1 MHQSSVTDRD
11 SKYTFKAG
19 IIKIKK
25 ALSVG
30 KREEQPN
37 MDGNLLARRIIAIT
51 VKEKA
56 NSSKGF
62 FSRKFFIDLIA
73 FAVQYVPI
81 GCSRVCV
88 FPAGFGS
95 HFQIKYGSGSVP
107 CSTFTGLFGFGYE
120 FLDPWRPLIYRS
132 RMAVF
137 YGGKHSHGAVF
148 ASIRPFIWTC
158 DMKRIRCNS
167 SDSVSL
173 TAGCVSF
180 PANTIDHG
188 QKIDL

>member
-1 MHQSSVTDRD
+1 MKKERKKYKTAKLHQSSVTDRD

-62 FSRKFFIDLIA
+62 F
-73 FAVQYVPI
+73 
-81 GCSRVCV
+81 
-88 FPAGFGS
+88 
-95 HFQIKYGSGSVP
+95 
-107 CSTFTGLFGFGYE
+107 
-120 FLDPWRPLIYRS
+120 
-132 RMAVF
+132 
-137 YGGKHSHGAVF
+137 
-148 ASIRPFIWTC
+148 
-158 DMKRIRCNS
+158 
-167 SDSVSL
+167 
-173 TAGCVSF
+173 
-180 PANTIDHG
+180 PANFLLT
-188 QKIDL
+188 